1 MSYKIVLERSCTQ
14 RTNNQKIEESVKKLI
29 ERSLSGN
36 RGRNW
41 SYSIVSSRGPL
52 ACPDAEVRTCRN
64 AADLRPELSADS
76 MWKWSKTI
84 KFERSRGF
92 ASTKDS
98 QWAKIVSA
106 IDEKSR
112 SSVYGKF
119 PWKIKSA
126 SDLLGIT
133 TKKNKESK
141 KSNQPKDYGQIEL
154 EKNGFFDHIYER
166 KHHVNIVYSALEAFK
181 DSNMRNRFHCVLH
194 GPPGCGKSDI
204 LISVSKMLGPENEA
218 FIKFDATSMTE
229 AGVSKLLLESD
240 FIPPVLIV
248 EEIEKAPENH
258 LRWLLGILDHRAE
271 IRRTNFRIG
280 NKARNVKML
289 CLATVNDLNLFK
301 NSMSGALASRFAHEI
316 YCPRPSRAVME
327 KILLREVERIN
338 GDTNWIEPTLSYCID
353 DKGLDDP
360 RKVIPICLCGR
371 EKLLT
376 GEYQK
381 SLNAVLPPKS

>member
-1 MSYKIVLERSCTQ
+1 MSFKIVLERSCTQ
-14 RTNNQKIEESVKKLI
+14 KTNSQKVEESVKKLI

-41 SYSIVSSRGPL
+41 SYSITSSKGPFFS
-52 ACPDAEVRTCRN
+52 DE
-64 AADLRPELSADS
+64 E
-76 MWKWSKTI
+76 MWMWRYSV
-84 KFERSRGF
+84 KFERVSGH
-92 ASTKDS
+92 AKTEGP
-98 QWAKIVSA
+98 QWAKIVDAIETKSQSSA
-106 IDEKSR
+106 
-112 SSVYGKF
+112 YGKF
-119 PWKIKSA
+119 PWKIKSKTIPNLVEK
-126 SDLLGIT
+126 SD
-133 TKKNKESK
+133 KNSK
-141 KSNQPKDYGQIEL
+141 KGNIPKDYGQILL

-166 KHHVNIVYSALEAFK
+166 EHHVNIVYSALEAFK
-181 DSNMRNRFHCVLH
+181 DSNMKNRFHCVLH

-229 AGVSKLLLESD
+229 AGVSKLLLESE

-289 CLATVNDLNLFK
+289 CLATVNDMNLFK

-316 YCPRPSRAVME
+316 YCPRPTRSVME
-327 KILLREVERIN
+327 KILLREVERID

-353 DKGLDDP
+353 EKGLNDP

-376 GEYQK
+376 GEYQE